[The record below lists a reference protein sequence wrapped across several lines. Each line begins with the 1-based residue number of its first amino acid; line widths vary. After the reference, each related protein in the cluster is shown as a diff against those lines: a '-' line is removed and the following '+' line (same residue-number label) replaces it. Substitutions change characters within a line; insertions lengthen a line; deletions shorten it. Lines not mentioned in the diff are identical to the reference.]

1 MQSRS
6 VNWRLNQQLEVW
18 VFTCLF
24 CPLISSL
31 FILANVTCFIVLGV
45 PVTESDITWSELHP
59 SERIY
64 WYVFKNS
71 FAFFFFFCLFDN
83 DISSWGKH
91 ASIPFLVCLVV
102 YWWDHDRIKWFQYC
116 LNTLHIVKHVV
127 ALITIGK
134 GSGPLARI
142 PLGIVGG

>member
-64 WYVFKNS
+64 WYVFKN
-71 FAFFFFFCLFDN
+71 
-83 DISSWGKH
+83 
-91 ASIPFLVCLVV
+91 
-102 YWWDHDRIKWFQYC
+102 
-116 LNTLHIVKHVV
+116 
-127 ALITIGK
+127 
-134 GSGPLARI
+134 
-142 PLGIVGG
+142 